1 MSEDISVF
9 KWSGLKAHQVPKWVE
24 WLVLL
29 IGFPIV
35 LGIIYY
41 YIFPLV
47 NDLVAGVI
55 FIIIVLIGIWLAFK
69 SEETGDVSLHIRVDD
84 HQIACKFCTKTYTY
98 DLRKLDWSKVR
109 MTNELN
115 SKLILKEVEL
125 DNEESFPIILMSK
138 QDRRKLWQSISKY
151 NEASK

>member
-1 MSEDISVF
+1 
-9 KWSGLKAHQVPKWVE
+9 
-24 WLVLL
+24 
-29 IGFPIV
+29 
-35 LGIIYY
+35 
-41 YIFPLV
+41 
-47 NDLVAGVI
+47 
-55 FIIIVLIGIWLAFK
+55 
-69 SEETGDVSLHIRVDD
+69 
-84 HQIACKFCTKTYTY
+84 
-98 DLRKLDWSKVR
+98 